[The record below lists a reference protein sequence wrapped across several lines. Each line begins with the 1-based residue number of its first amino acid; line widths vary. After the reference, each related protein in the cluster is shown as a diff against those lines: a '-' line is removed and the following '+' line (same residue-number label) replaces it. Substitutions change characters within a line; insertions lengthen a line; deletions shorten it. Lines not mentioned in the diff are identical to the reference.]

1 MRAMISGAQDMSNA
15 VRSYNVN
22 FGSDERGALPSQ
34 VELLALAETI
44 GDAAVRVRIAG
55 PKIVADAADG
65 VLAKCSDVMS
75 DLAEYVRL
83 TQSSF
88 MPVDHPDMPI
98 TIILD
103 RPIVRHAEVQVRL
116 GTATNALV
124 AFLDVARD
132 HLDDWN
138 GQAA

>member
-1 MRAMISGAQDMSNA
+1 MISGAQDMSNA
-15 VRSYNVN
+15 VRSYNIN
-22 FGSDERGALPSQ
+22 FDSDDRGTLPGQ
-34 VELLALAETI
+34 VEMLALADII

-55 PKIVADAADG
+55 PKIVADAAYG
-65 VLAKCSDVMS
+65 VLDKCTDAMS
-75 DLAEYVRL
+75 DLAEYVSL

-88 MPVDHPDMPI
+88 IPVDHPDIPL
-98 TIILD
+98 TIITD
-103 RPIVRHAEVQVRL
+103 RPIVRHAEVQASL
-116 GTATNALV
+116 GAATNALV